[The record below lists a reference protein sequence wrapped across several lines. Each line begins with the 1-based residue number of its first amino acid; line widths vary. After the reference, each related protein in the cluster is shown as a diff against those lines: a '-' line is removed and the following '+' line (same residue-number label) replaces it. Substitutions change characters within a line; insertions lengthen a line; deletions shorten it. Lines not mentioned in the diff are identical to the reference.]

1 MRSPAGFAVVILSVA
16 AAALAGCT
24 GGHAVRLGNPLAV
37 PGTTLATAEK
47 VSQRVLQELRF
58 QIVYPRIAEGRIETG
73 PVTGASWFEFW
84 REDTARDQRL
94 ESSLHTTR
102 RRVAIAISPKETG
115 VEILV
120 KAAKQ
125 RLSAPG
131 AGPMSLGESVGA
143 HTARD
148 RSLLSRW
155 DDLAPTSYEWIDM
168 GRDEDLEQLILGR
181 VQRSL
186 ASGAVAK

>member
-1 MRSPAGFAVVILSVA
+1 MRPPAGLAIVALSV
-16 AAALAGCT
+16 AAALAGCA
-24 GGHAVRLGNPLAV
+24 GAHAARLGNPLAV
-37 PGTTLATAEK
+37 PGTTLPTAEK

-84 REDTARDQRL
+84 REDTAPDQRL

-102 RRVAIAISPKETG
+102 RQVAIAISPKEGG
-115 VEILV
+115 VEVLV

-131 AGPMSLGESVGA
+131 AGPMTLGESVGT
-143 HTARD
+143 HTID
-148 RSLLSRW
+148 DKSLLSRW
-155 DDLAPTSYEWIDM
+155 DDLAPTSYEWVDV

-181 VQRSL
+181 IQRSL
-186 ASGAVAK
+186 ASGTVAK